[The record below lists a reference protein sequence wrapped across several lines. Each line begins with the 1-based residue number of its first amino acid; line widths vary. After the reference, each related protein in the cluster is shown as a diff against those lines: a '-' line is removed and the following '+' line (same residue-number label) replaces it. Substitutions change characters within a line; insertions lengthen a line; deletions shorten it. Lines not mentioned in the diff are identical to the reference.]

1 MKTIQWTNGVI
12 LKNELFLSKRSI
24 FQNHYFIMVYDYLA
38 TRIVQIITLRILP
51 LYYGMYCLFSLRVVA
66 EVKSARCKQFNQ
78 LGHKIRQ
85 RLQAMQSLLADSRMK
100 TITEEDNPT

>member
-1 MKTIQWTNGVI
+1 M
-12 LKNELFLSKRSI
+12 EC
-24 FQNHYFIMVYDYLA
+24 
-38 TRIVQIITLRILP
+38 IVP
-51 LYYGMYCLFSLRVVA
+51 LLRVVA
-66 EVKSARCKQFNQ
+66 EEELRSTMCKQFNQ